1 LISLQL
7 AWYLF
12 VLFLFSE
19 ETMFIWL
26 FRGRRGRI
34 VVGFTTTCASCEFD
48 SRSWRGVFDTT
59 WCDAVCQWHATG
71 RWISLGT
78 LVSPTNKTHR
88 HDITEISLKVP
99 LNTITLTIYGYSC
112 LVIDLYTFNQN
123 GQSRDTGNIGGRTK
137 TNITQHRKLLH
148 LYTYIVTSDKSCM
161 WNNLRNCPLIYGYV
175 IYSSSGY
182 Y

>member
-1 LISLQL
+1 MISLQL

-12 VLFLFSE
+12 VLFLFSQ

-88 HDITEISLKVP
+88 HDITEILLKVP
-99 LNTITLTIYGYSC
+99 LSTITLTIYGYSC
-112 LVIDLYTFNQN
+112 LVIDLYTFNQIPIREN
-123 GQSRDTGNIGGRTK
+123 RKGNQEWTIKRHLQHWGKDKDKHNTTQK
-137 TNITQHRKLLH
+137 TLTLI
-148 LYTYIVTSDKSCM
+148 YTYSHVRKV
-161 WNNLRNCPLIYGYV
+161 LYV
-175 IYSSSGY
+175 K
-182 Y
+182 